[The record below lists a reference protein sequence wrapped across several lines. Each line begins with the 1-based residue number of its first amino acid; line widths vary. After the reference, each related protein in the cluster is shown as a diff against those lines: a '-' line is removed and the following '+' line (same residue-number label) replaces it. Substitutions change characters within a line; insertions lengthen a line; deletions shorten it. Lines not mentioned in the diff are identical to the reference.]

1 MVKEFKMSQ
10 ERYDELKKELDYSK
24 TTRADEIAELIKEA
38 RGFGDLSENSE
49 YDEAKSE
56 QGKLEARIG
65 EIEAMLENAKV
76 LDEDALGT
84 EVIHVGSKLKLKDL
98 EMGETEDYQIVGF
111 AQADPDIGLISD
123 ESPVGKALLGH
134 RLGDTVEVEVP
145 AGVISFEV
153 LEIYPNDY
161 KGRWS

>member
-1 MVKEFKMSQ
+1 M
-10 ERYDELKKELDYSK
+10 
-24 TTRADEIAELIKEA
+24 
-38 RGFGDLSENSE
+38 
-49 YDEAKSE
+49 
-56 QGKLEARIG
+56 
-65 EIEAMLENAKV
+65 
-76 LDEDALGT
+76 
-84 EVIHVGSKLKLKDL
+84 GSKLKLKDL

>member
-1 MVKEFKMSQ
+1 MEGRAEAVTCAVMQAKEN
-10 ERYDELKKELDYSK
+10 DVVLV
-24 TTRADEIAELIKEA
+24 A
-38 RGFGDLSENSE
+38 
-49 YDEAKSE
+49 
-56 QGKLEARIG
+56 GKG
-65 EIEAMLENAKV
+65 
-76 LDEDALGT
+76 
-84 EVIHVGSKLKLKDL
+84 H
-98 EMGETEDYQIVGF
+98 EDYQIVGF